1 MYYRF
6 YDLIILLYLGLS
18 KRVTQ
23 VWFQNSRA
31 RQKKYKEKKID
42 SNSTAD
48 INETDSNDENWNGD
62 MIIMGSKKQQRQQPT
77 SQSMNQFQ
85 SNDYLSIN
93 NNNVNMDQ
101 MMFKDNN
108 QRQQANPNNNMGK
121 ELDQVGCQLTLL

>member
-1 MYYRF
+1 
-6 YDLIILLYLGLS
+6 LS

-48 INETDSNDENWNGD
+48 INETDSNDENWNGEVVV
-62 MIIMGSKKQQRQQPT
+62 MSNKKRPPT
-77 SQSMNQFQ
+77 NQSINQFQ
-85 SNDYLSIN
+85 SNDYLSII

-108 QRQQANPNNNMGK
+108 SNNQRQTNPTNNNTMGN
-121 ELDQVGCQLTLL
+121 LL

>member
-1 MYYRF
+1 MCS
-6 YDLIILLYLGLS
+6 GLS

-42 SNSTAD
+42 SNSTDD

-62 MIIMGSKKQQRQQPT
+62 MLIMSTKKQQRQQPA

-101 MMFKDNN
+101 LMFKDNN
-108 QRQQANPNNNMGK
+108 QQRQQANATSNSMMGK
-121 ELDQVGCQLTLL
+121 DLDQVECQLTLL

>member
-1 MYYRF
+1 M
-6 YDLIILLYLGLS
+6 LGLS

-42 SNSTAD
+42 SNSTVD
-48 INETDSNDENWNGD
+48 INEADTNDENWNGD
-62 MIIMGSKKQQRQQPT
+62 MLIMSTKKQQRQQPT
-77 SQSMNQFQ
+77 DQSMNHFQ

-108 QRQQANPNNNMGK
+108 QQRQQTNANSNSMMGK
-121 ELDQVGCQLTLL
+121 DLDQVECQLTLL

>member
-1 MYYRF
+1 MCYRF
-6 YDLIILLYLGLS
+6 CDLIIILYLGLS